1 MLEYSRNV
9 CFLGRKDLMKVT
21 HSVLEYR
28 VLVRTRHAGIRVKM
42 CVQINFFPS
51 TSRVIRAGTQYFFN
65 RKQRYHGHEISVK
78 KVLDFSREKM
88 LKIAGSVDKSGKQV
102 VKTPRVLTPRC

>member
-1 MLEYSRNV
+1 MFFGSEGFDESDA
-9 CFLGRKDLMKVT
+9 F
-21 HSVLEYR
+21 S
-28 VLVRTRHAGIRVKM
+28 AGIQGFDTHAPRWNQVQM

-51 TSRVIRAGTQYFFN
+51 TLRVFRAGTQYFFN
-65 RKQRYHGHEISVK
+65 RKQRYHGCEISVK
-78 KVLDFSREKM
+78 KVLDFSGQKM

>member
-1 MLEYSRNV
+1 MLEHIPCAFFWGEGFDESDAGN
-9 CFLGRKDLMKVT
+9 
-21 HSVLEYR
+21 
-28 VLVRTRHAGIRVKM
+28 AGIQTSLTHAPCWNQVKM

-51 TSRVIRAGTQYFFN
+51 TCCVFRAGTQYFFN
-65 RKQRYHGHEISVK
+65 RNQRYHECEISVK
-78 KVLDFSREKM
+78 KILDFSGQRM